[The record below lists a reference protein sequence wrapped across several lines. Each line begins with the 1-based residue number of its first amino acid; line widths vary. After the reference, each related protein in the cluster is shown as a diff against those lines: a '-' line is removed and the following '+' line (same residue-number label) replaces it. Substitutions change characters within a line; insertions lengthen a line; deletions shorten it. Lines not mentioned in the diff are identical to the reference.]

1 MTHDYAHSLRRLLR
15 FPPVED
21 VTTFLDCARLLRKD
35 PTRPFPEP
43 KTQQLLQKRR
53 GGEAGAAGAETRGAT
68 APPPGA
74 GGYVPGGDGGR
85 PRAGA
90 PPVRRS
96 ATAQAASALSGLGA
110 ALGGVR
116 DRLSQP
122 QQPVSAPQGPG
133 SLFHDA
139 FGPPRSVPPQPAVA
153 SARGMTMAEQ
163 LSHARKVQ
171 YNMAGHL
178 ERIVRSLEQAVWA
191 SSPSQ
196 GAEGEGS
203 ARDGTGAEGGGSGDG
218 ETGGADGGEGQE
230 GQAAARSAAA
240 QEDAVMRAVAELK
253 QVKEVLRGRL
263 EERDC
268 FWEGQEVETP
278 VEPAHGVHP
287 TAPPA
292 QGQARGSAQSQDRV
306 TGPSVFA
313 TAEGLL

>member
-43 KTQQLLQKRR
+43 KTQQLLQRRR
-53 GGEAGAAGAETRGAT
+53 GAGAAGGRGGT

-74 GGYVPGGDGGR
+74 GGYVPGGGTPR
-85 PRAGA
+85 SRAGA
-90 PPVRRS
+90 APARRS
-96 ATAQAASALSGLGA
+96 ATAQAANALSGIGA
-110 ALGGVR
+110 VLGGVR
-116 DRLSQP
+116 DRLAQP
-122 QQPVSAPQGPG
+122 QQSVSAPQGPG
-133 SLFHDA
+133 SLFDDA
-139 FGPPRSVPPQPAVA
+139 FGPPRPPQPPSVA
-153 SARGMTMAEQ
+153 PARGMTMAEQ

-191 SSPSQ
+191 SSPAQDAASQ
-196 GAEGEGS
+196 GS
-203 ARDGTGAEGGGSGDG
+203 ASAGGGARG
-218 ETGGADGGEGQE
+218 DGGEG
-230 GQAAARSAAA
+230 GAGAAREEEGGAGQEEEGAASADARD
-240 QEDAVMRAVAELK
+240 DAVMRAVAELK

-268 FWEGQEVETP
+268 FWEGQEVNTP

-287 TAPPA
+287 RPQAA
-292 QGQARGSAQSQDRV
+292 QGQARNASQPDDRV

-313 TAEGLL
+313 TAEGAL